1 MKRIAAALL
10 IPACVAAFGARAE
23 EFSAHALAFHP
34 SSPALVLVR
43 GRAGGVRIV
52 DFADPAKPAERE
64 ISAGAEAADFV
75 GDGARIVLGEK
86 GRLRLVALDGKDA
99 GPGAEAAREPIIAV
113 AVSPRE
119 RAVALLDR
127 KLGLQLWDWRDGPVR
142 RRWQAVLDRT
152 TDYCIAG
159 DVAFA
164 PDESAVAAITC
175 FNNVHVR
182 TRAGQAVAVPRGR
195 DGYESCCGVKIRFS
209 PDGGFLV
216 ARRGAQPGWS
226 AHLWTYRGGAL
237 SGGREFPGTKY
248 ARDIAFVRGTREV
261 IVLDEAGLR
270 RLDPLAPRRATK
282 LLEISA
288 QETGA
293 IAVSA
298 DGARLAT
305 IEGDNTIAYRT
316 LAGAPLGRIT
326 LR

>member
-1 MKRIAAALL
+1 MSRIAAALL
-10 IPACVAAFGARAE
+10 VLICAAGGAQAR
-23 EFSAHALAFHP
+23 EFAARVLAFHP
-34 SSPALVLVR
+34 ASATLVLVR
-43 GRAGGVRIV
+43 GREGGVRLV
-52 DFADPAKPAERE
+52 DFGDPAKPLERE
-64 ISAGAEAADFV
+64 ISAEAQAANFV

-86 GRLRLVALDGKDA
+86 GRIRVVSLDGKSA
-99 GPGAEAAREPIIAV
+99 GADVEAAKEPIIAV

-119 RAVALLDR
+119 QAVALLDQ
-127 KLGLQLWDWRDGPVR
+127 KLGLQVWDWRGGAVR

-182 TRAGQAVAVPRGR
+182 TLAGRAVAVPRGR
-195 DGYESCCGVKIRFS
+195 DGYESCCGVRIAFS
-209 PDGGFLV
+209 PDGRYLV

-226 AHLWTYRGGAL
+226 AYLWTYRGGAL
-237 SGGREFPGTKY
+237 SGGREFPGTEF
-248 ARDIAFVRGTREV
+248 ARDVAFLKGTRDV
-261 IVLDEAGLR
+261 IVLDISGLR
-270 RLDPLAPRRATK
+270 RVDPHAPRRATK

-288 QETGA
+288 QESEA

-298 DGARLAT
+298 DGSRLAM
-305 IEGDNTIAYRT
+305 IEGDNTITYRA
-316 LAGAPLGRIT
+316 LGGALLGRIA